1 MKNLIIFSSISF
13 LLCTGGVAIKAHI
26 TSDDFLNANAE
37 ALLESRS
44 LPDITVNCFMETEF
58 KMGHSFYYCF
68 DCRRYINAAGIG
80 KMMTCQLNFNQE

>member
-13 LLCTGGVAIKAHI
+13 LLCTGGIAIKAHI

-58 KMGHSFYYCF
+58 KWGIHSIIALTVG
-68 DCRRYINAAGIG
+68 DILMQQVSENDD
-80 KMMTCQLNFNQE
+80 MST